1 MAEQTRRKPFLSAL
15 SRFEQFALIGTA
27 LIWVGVLLAGV
38 GLFYAFRHRA
48 ADRTPPVQATA
59 VVLVPT
65 ETATAS
71 PTPVVYPVGWSTA
84 TPTLTPTRS
93 EQDSDEPGAG
103 PTPTRVVATPVLL
116 DARQTPR
123 SAAATPTP
131 TATLSALYPP
141 DRVVAPAINLDSTVV
156 PIGWHVVTENGQ
168 RYSVWE
174 VADNVVGWHKTSSYP
189 GQKGNLVLNG
199 HHNIKG
205 EVFRYL
211 VDLEIGDSI
220 TVYARGKAYTYAV
233 IEKHI
238 LKEKGE
244 SAEVRLENARWI
256 APSSDERL
264 TMVTC
269 WPYTSNTHRLVVV
282 AMPISPPDLS
292 VLKE

>member
-1 MAEQTRRKPFLSAL
+1 LSAL
-15 SRFEQFALIGTA
+15 SRLEQLALIGMA

-38 GLFYAFRHRA
+38 GLFFAFQHRA
-48 ADRTPPVQATA
+48 ADRTAIVQATA
-59 VVLVPT
+59 VTLIPT
-65 ETATAS
+65 ETATPS

-84 TPTLTPTRS
+84 TPTVTSTPS
-93 EQDSDEPGAG
+93 EHDSGELGSG
-103 PTPTRVVATPVLL
+103 PTPTKVVATPVLL

-123 SAAATPTP
+123 SAAAAATPA
-131 TATLSALYPP
+131 ATLSPLYPP

-199 HHNIKG
+199 HHNING

-233 IEKHI
+233 TEKHI

-244 SAEVRLENARWI
+244 PAEVRLENARWI
-256 APSSDERL
+256 SPTSDERL

-282 AMPISPPDLS
+282 ARPISPPDLN